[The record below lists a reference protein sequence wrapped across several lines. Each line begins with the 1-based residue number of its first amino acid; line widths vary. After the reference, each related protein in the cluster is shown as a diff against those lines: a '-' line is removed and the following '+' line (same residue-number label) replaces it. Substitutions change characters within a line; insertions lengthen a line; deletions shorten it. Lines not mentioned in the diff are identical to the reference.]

1 MKKILLAMFCSAIM
15 TAVFA
20 NAPATRQPVKKDVPF
35 EQLDRYMQRK
45 KINKENLAWHD
56 PRDGKFKVEGFYW
69 FEKEKRYHRFPAE
82 AEKTVPPKVMK
93 LAGCTAGGQIRF
105 RTDSSRIVLA
115 VRNSSGGVSA
125 TMAPT
130 GRSGFDLYV
139 GTPGSE
145 VFWNSGRPASDN
157 VEWTDEIFSSNRRQM
172 REFRLNFPLYNGVD
186 SLLIALDK
194 DAQILPPTPL
204 ADSRPIVI
212 YGTSITQGG
221 CASRPG
227 SAFTNRL
234 SRMLQME
241 FLNYGFSGNGNNQ
254 DTVAKVIAQVKNP
267 AMIIMD
273 SEANSISV
281 AKAQERVPVFLDIL
295 RAAHPQVPIVI
306 VTKVTYGPR
315 YGIGTP
321 PLKKVFKDIYE
332 KRLAAGDKNLYFI
345 DGSEFWSEDF
355 HENTVD
361 GAHPTDLG
369 FKQMADKMYPQLKKI
384 LNK

>member
-1 MKKILLAMFCSAIM
+1 MKKILLAMFCSAMM

-20 NAPATRQPVKKDVPF
+20 DAPALKQAVKKDIPI
-35 EQLDRYMQRK
+35 EQLDRYMQRR
-45 KINKENLAWHD
+45 KINTENLVWHD
-56 PRDGKFKVEGFYW
+56 PRNGKFKVEGLYW

-82 AEKTVPPKVMK
+82 AEKTVPAKVMK

-105 RTDSSRIVLA
+105 RTNSKRIVLA
-115 VRNSSGGVSA
+115 VRNTSASGGA

-130 GRSGFDLYV
+130 GRSGFDLYL
-139 GTPGSE
+139 GAPGKE
-145 VFWNSGRPASDN
+145 VFWNSGRPVTGSA
-157 VEWTDEIFSSNRRQM
+157 EWMDEIFSSKQSAM
-172 REFRLNFPLYNGVD
+172 REFRLNFPLYNGVE

-194 DAQILPPTPL
+194 DAEILPPSPL
-204 ADSRPIVI
+204 ADERPIVI

-254 DTVAKVIAQVKNP
+254 ASVAKIIAQVKNP
-267 AMIIMD
+267 AMIIID
-273 SEANSISV
+273 SEANSVSV
-281 AKAQERVPVFLDIL
+281 AIAQERLPVFLDIL
-295 RAAHPQVPIVI
+295 RAAHPTVPMVI

-321 PLKKVFKDIYE
+321 ALKKVFRDVYE
-332 KRLAAGDKNLYFI
+332 KRRAAGDKNLYFI
-345 DGSEFWSEDF
+345 DGSEFWTEDF

>member
-1 MKKILLAMFCSAIM
+1 
-15 TAVFA
+15 
-20 NAPATRQPVKKDVPF
+20 
-35 EQLDRYMQRK
+35 
-45 KINKENLAWHD
+45 
-56 PRDGKFKVEGFYW
+56 
-69 FEKEKRYHRFPAE
+69 
-82 AEKTVPPKVMK
+82 
-93 LAGCTAGGQIRF
+93 
-105 RTDSSRIVLA
+105 
-115 VRNSSGGVSA
+115 
-125 TMAPT
+125 
-130 GRSGFDLYV
+130 
-139 GTPGSE
+139 
-145 VFWNSGRPASDN
+145 
-157 VEWTDEIFSSNRRQM
+157 
-172 REFRLNFPLYNGVD
+172 
-186 SLLIALDK
+186 
-194 DAQILPPTPL
+194 
-204 ADSRPIVI
+204 
-212 YGTSITQGG
+212 
-221 CASRPG
+221 
-227 SAFTNRL
+227 
-234 SRMLQME
+234 ME

-273 SEANSISV
+273 SEANSVSV

-321 PLKKVFKDIYE
+321 ALKKVFKDIYE

-345 DGSEFWSEDF
+345 DGSEFWGEDF